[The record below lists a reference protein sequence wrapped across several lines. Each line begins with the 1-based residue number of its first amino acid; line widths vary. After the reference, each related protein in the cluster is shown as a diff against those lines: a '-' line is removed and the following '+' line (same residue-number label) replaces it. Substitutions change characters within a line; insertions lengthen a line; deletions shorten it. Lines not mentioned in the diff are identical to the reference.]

1 MKPFK
6 SRVFLTVL
14 AVLLLAGVLM
24 FPSPEPAAAETYGDW
39 EYRILDG
46 ACEITKYKG
55 TQSNLVIP
63 ETLDGRAVRY
73 IGEDAFFNNDHLKSV
88 KIPGNVQRIGDWAFA
103 SSNSLTSVTISPG
116 VTSIGEFAFDG
127 CTSLTEVTIP
137 GTITDFGGY
146 AFDGCKSLKTVVISE
161 GVASIGE
168 SAFFECT
175 SLTSVTIPGT
185 VRSIG
190 SNAFHGC
197 SALSKAVIN
206 EGVSLIGAWAF
217 ENCTNLASIKI
228 PDSVTELGN
237 GVFYGCTGL
246 KEVVI
251 PGKVTGIGNYVFSG
265 CERLT
270 EIAVA
275 KENPAYASRDGV
287 LYDKQF
293 TKLVCWP
300 GGKSCPGIPGDITGI
315 APTAFSRFG
324 GLYTLVIPGN
334 ITDIGNYAFWSCE
347 NLLTVEIPASVV
359 RIGESPFS
367 NCKKLSKITVS
378 GGNPRYS
385 SPDGV
390 LCDDQAHTLIGCPGK
405 KSSVDIPYGTTR
417 IGRYACY
424 GCKNLTSVVI
434 PGSVTVID
442 EDAFGYCEKL
452 AAITIPASV
461 TSIGDY
467 AFYSCKSLRSVTIP
481 GSVGTVGEY
490 SFYKCSGLTDVI
502 IQEGVTSIGDDAFA
516 YTDSMK
522 CLSIPAS
529 VTYFGEIGDAFWG
542 VRHEG
547 TDIGKI
553 IFVPCTSPAAK
564 HLKDKYWFDKKVA
577 LVHECNTGRG
587 GVKPTCTQAGRT
599 SSAGNTCSRCG
610 KTIENQGTIPA
621 LGHMAVADRSVL
633 PNCTQTG
640 LTEGSHCSV
649 CGETIVRQQTIA
661 ALGHTPVTDAAVAP
675 TCTKAGRT
683 EGSHCSVC
691 GKVLTEQKEVPAA
704 GHTAMTD
711 AAVAP
716 TCTKAGLT
724 EGSHCSVCGEVLSA
738 QKEVPA
744 AGHTAVTDAAVAP
757 TCTKAGRTE
766 GSHCSVCGKV
776 LSEQKEIPA
785 AGHTAMT
792 DAAVAPTCTKAGR
805 TEGSHCSVCGKVLT
819 EQKEVPAAG
828 HTPVTDAAVAPTCT
842 KAGRTEGSH
851 CSVCGEVLSAQKEI
865 PAAGHTPV
873 TDAAVAP
880 TDVEPGL
887 TEGSHCSVCGAILI
901 PQEAIPPRT
910 WTTDVSG
917 KLCSIVR
924 YHGSD
929 RMVTIPEE
937 IEGRSVVAV
946 MDGAFSDSPQVEMV
960 FIPDSVKY
968 LGPDLFSGDPV
979 IYCTEYSDADI
990 WAFEHEHR
998 TVYTDDA
1005 ENGDFYVIE
1014 LPEGLRIEYGRS
1026 QDLDAI
1032 VFPILKDTRVEWS
1045 SSNESAATVA
1055 DGKISAIA
1063 PGITTI
1069 TARAGSVTKSTE
1081 VAIYGPARDFSVSPS
1096 EMYIVQKS
1104 RAPLTI
1110 TRIVPEGADV
1120 TFRWRS
1126 SSEVLVK
1133 VDQNGLVTAL
1143 RLGDAVI
1150 SVTSDNGISHE
1161 CLVHVC
1167 EPVTSVLFDETEYTL
1182 SPGRRLRLTARVTM
1196 GAQHCENQLVAF
1208 ASSDETVATVDAGGT
1223 VTAVGPGTA
1232 TITAAAANGVSA
1244 SCVVI
1249 VE

>member
-73 IGEDAFFNNDHLKSV
+73 IGEDAFFGNDHLKSV

-103 SSNSLTSVTISPG
+103 SCNSLTSVTISPG
-116 VTSIGEFAFDG
+116 VTNIGEFAFYG

-137 GTITDFGGY
+137 GTITDFGRC
-146 AFDGCKSLKTVVISE
+146 AFDGCKSLRSVVISE
-161 GVASIGE
+161 GAASIGE
-168 SAFFECT
+168 YAFSDCT
-175 SLTSVTIPGT
+175 SLTSVTIPGS
-185 VRSIG
+185 VRSMG
-190 SNAFHGC
+190 AYAFHGC
-197 SALSKAVIN
+197 SALSRAVIN

-217 ENCTNLASIKI
+217 QNCTNLASLEI
-228 PDSVTELGN
+228 PDSVTELEN
-237 GVFYGCTGL
+237 GAFYGCTGL

-251 PGKVTGIGNYVFSG
+251 PGKVTSTGNYVFYGCTGLTRVVISGKVTSIGNYVFSG

-300 GGKSCPGIPGDITGI
+300 GGKSCLGIPGDITGI
-315 APTAFSRFG
+315 APTAFQRYG
-324 GLYTLVIPGN
+324 GLDALVIPGN
-334 ITDIGNYAFWSCE
+334 ITDIGEYAFQSCKSLS
-347 NLLTVEIPASVV
+347 NVEIPASVV
-359 RIGESPFS
+359 SIGDGAFS
-367 NCKKLSKITVS
+367 DCKELTKITVA
-378 GGNPRYS
+378 GDNPRYS
-385 SPDGV
+385 SQDGA
-390 LCDDQAHTLIGCPGK
+390 LYDDQAHTLIGCPGK
-405 KSSVDIPYGTTR
+405 KSSVDIPYGITR
-417 IGRYACY
+417 IGKYACN
-424 GCKNLTSVVI
+424 GCINLTSVVI

-461 TSIGDY
+461 TSIGDF

-481 GSVGTVGEY
+481 GSVGTVGKY
-490 SFYKCSGLTDVI
+490 AFNRCTGLTDATL
-502 IQEGVTSIGDDAFA
+502 QEGVTSIGDDTFAF
-516 YTDSMK
+516 TDSMK
-522 CLSIPAS
+522 CLSVPAS
-529 VTYFGEIGDAFWG
+529 VTYFGENGDAFWG
-542 VRHEG
+542 VRQEG

-599 SSAGNTCSRCG
+599 SSVGNTCSRCG

-675 TCTKAGRT
+675 TCTKAGCT

-704 GHTAMTD
+704 GHTA
-711 AAVAP
+711 
-716 TCTKAGLT
+716 
-724 EGSHCSVCGEVLSA
+724 
-738 QKEVPA
+738 
-744 AGHTAVTDAAVAP
+744 VTDTAVAP

-785 AGHTAMT
+785 AGHTA
-792 DAAVAPTCTKAGR
+792 
-805 TEGSHCSVCGKVLT
+805 
-819 EQKEVPAAG
+819 
-828 HTPVTDAAVAPTCT
+828 VTDAAVAPTCT

-887 TEGSHCSVCGAILI
+887 TEGSHCSVCGAILT

-1150 SVTSDNGISHE
+1150 TVTSDNGISHE